1 METDIVEGII
11 MENNVK
17 KTYETPKAEKIMF
30 NYRDQ
35 VVAASQGCQSRWVNI
50 GVASCVEGNKHLEH
64 LN

>member
-17 KTYETPKAEKIMF
+17 KTYETPEAEKIMF

-35 VVAASQGCQSRWVNI
+35 VVAASQNCPSRWVNI
-50 GVASCVEGNKHLEH
+50 GVSSCAEGNKHLEQ

>member
-1 METDIVEGII
+1 

-35 VVAASQGCQSRWVNI
+35 VVAASQTCPSRWVNI
-50 GVASCVEGNKHLEH
+50 GVDSCAEGNKHFEH